1 MRGKSLKFAGG
12 AVIGMAAACL
22 FSGMNAAVAQAA
34 YGVTYNEG
42 GNHLEDLW
50 GTGYNEVLGWLG
62 QHTNDNYYLGT
73 IHSVAAPND
82 GDNRNP
88 AGDCQG
94 ANGQTDIPGSAVM
107 NCTGFVWHVMYKA
120 SGMDHD
126 TAYATIPSLGGMG
139 PEHGAVIFRIIRLN
153 IGHITE
159 ITIRRRSS
167 ISL

>member
-12 AVIGMAAACL
+12 AVIGTACL
-22 FSGMNAAVAQAA
+22 PVFLVWMKKWHRRLTELDIMRAEIIWKICGEPDIMKC
-34 YGVTYNEG
+34 
-42 GNHLEDLW
+42 LD
-50 GTGYNEVLGWLG
+50 GWE
-62 QHTNDNYYLGT
+62 QHTNDNYHLGT

-107 NCTGFVWHVMYKA
+107 NCTGFVRDAMYKA

-139 PEHGAVIFRIIRLN
+139 GSMGQL
-153 IGHITE
+153 
-159 ITIRRRSS
+159 SS
-167 ISL
+167 E

>member
-1 MRGKSLKFAGG
+1 MT
-12 AVIGMAAACL
+12 III
-22 FSGMNAAVAQAA
+22 
-34 YGVTYNEG
+34 
-42 GNHLEDLW
+42 LERS
-50 GTGYNEVLGWLG
+50 TVLR
-62 QHTNDNYYLGT
+62 HRTT
-73 IHSVAAPND
+73 

-126 TAYATIPSLGGMG
+126 TAYATIPSLGGMEAG
-139 PEHGAVIFRIIRLN
+139 HGAVIFRIIRLN